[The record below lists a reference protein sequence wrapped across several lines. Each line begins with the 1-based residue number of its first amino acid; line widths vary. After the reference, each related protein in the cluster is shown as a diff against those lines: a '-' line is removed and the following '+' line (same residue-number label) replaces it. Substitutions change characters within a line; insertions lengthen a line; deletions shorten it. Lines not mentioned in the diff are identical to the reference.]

1 MKLGLKT
8 IENFRPDLI
17 ATTIVEDSYVYCNQL
32 LKIAKDNFNIPI
44 VAGGSMPTVV
54 PQVVIENPNIDYV
67 VETEGEIAFIEL
79 LEALKVSREKNK
91 VDVSKVPNLWY
102 KQDGISKK
110 TGLMKY
116 INMDDIPNQ
125 RLEFWDDKH
134 FQKAYDG
141 KLYTTGF
148 LKHQEDVCINVTI
161 V

>member
-1 MKLGLKT
+1 
-8 IENFRPDLI
+8 
-17 ATTIVEDSYVYCNQL
+17 
-32 LKIAKDNFNIPI
+32 
-44 VAGGSMPTVV
+44 
-54 PQVVIENPNIDYV
+54 
-67 VETEGEIAFIEL
+67 
-79 LEALKVSREKNK
+79 
-91 VDVSKVPNLWY
+91 
-102 KQDGISKK
+102 
-110 TGLMKY
+110 MKY

>member
-1 MKLGLKT
+1 M
-8 IENFRPDLI
+8 IS
-17 ATTIVEDSYVYCNQL
+17 IVE
-32 LKIAKDNFNIPI
+32 AKL
-44 VAGGSMPTVV
+44 VV
-54 PQVVIENPNIDYV
+54 KFWQIVIENPNIDYV

-116 INMDDIPNQ
+116 IDMADIPNQ

-134 FQKAYDG
+134 FQKA
-141 KLYTTGF
+141 
-148 LKHQEDVCINVTI
+148 
-161 V
+161 